1 MSDYLSW
8 RSALL
13 ATVALPLVSLV
24 PLFLFVPEAVPARA
38 RSDRTGFFG
47 SVTRLFASPVFRW
60 LFLAFAIAGTGI
72 YSLLVFS
79 APFLVR
85 AHGLSTAR
93 IGLALGFMQGLG
105 GLAGA
110 LLGGR
115 GLERPRGKG
124 VGNASCRERGGR

>member
-38 RSDRTGFFG
+38 RSDRTGLFG

-72 YSLLVFS
+72 YTLLVFS

-85 AHGLSTAR
+85 AHGESTAQL
-93 IGLALGFMQGLG
+93 GLALGFMQGLG
-105 GLAGA
+105 GMARSEQHTCELPSLMRISYA
-110 LLGGR
+110 R
-115 GLERPRGKG
+115 FCVKQK
-124 VGNASCRERGGR
+124 N

>member
-1 MSDYLSW
+1 MIAVPSGTMLGLALGGWMSDYISW

-13 ATVALPLVSLV
+13 ATGALALVSLV
-24 PLFLFVPEAVPARA
+24 PLLLFVPEAGPARA

-72 YSLLVFS
+72 YSLPVFS

-85 AHGLSTAR
+85 ALGFSTAQIAR
-93 IGLALGFMQGLG
+93 ALCR
-105 GLAGA
+105 
-110 LLGGR
+110 GR
-115 GLERPRGKG
+115 VCG
-124 VGNASCRERGGR
+124 S